1 MEMTASKSWEK
12 IQKMFKKKVDEMEFN
27 TFFKNVEATD
37 LSNNKLVLTCKSN
50 LVRQN
55 VEKYKEQFEEYLEL
69 MFDEEIK
76 VEFVVKKEIIP
87 QEVVYHHK
95 VEVPR
100 EKIRTGLNAKN
111 RLDNFVVGENSKLAF
126 NACLAVVENPT
137 PVYNPLFIYGG
148 SGLGKTHL
156 MQAVGNAILERNPN
170 KRVYYSTSEEFS
182 NEFFKVLQEGRI
194 QHFRDKFRALDVLL
208 LDDIQFFEKVF
219 GRGEGT
225 VEEEFFHTFNKLQEL
240 GKQIIMIS
248 DRYPKEIK
256 NLSKRLES
264 RFLSGLSVEI
274 QQPGFETR
282 MMILRNIAQTQEI
295 EISDSILEYIS
306 DSVHTNVRE
315 LEGILT
321 HLNARSK
328 LLNEK
333 ITLEQVQEMISN
345 NAKREESKVSAKK
358 VIEMISTEYNVSVA
372 DMKSKK
378 RLRKIVDTR
387 QITMYLLK
395 NNDKLGL
402 SLTAIGGLLGG
413 KDHSTVIS
421 SIRKIEAKVNED
433 VTFRKEIETLRR
445 KIFR

>member
-111 RLDNFVVGENSKLAF
+111 RLDNFVV
-126 NACLAVVENPT
+126 
-137 PVYNPLFIYGG
+137 PLFIYGG

-433 VTFRKEIETLRR
+433 VAFRKEIETLRR